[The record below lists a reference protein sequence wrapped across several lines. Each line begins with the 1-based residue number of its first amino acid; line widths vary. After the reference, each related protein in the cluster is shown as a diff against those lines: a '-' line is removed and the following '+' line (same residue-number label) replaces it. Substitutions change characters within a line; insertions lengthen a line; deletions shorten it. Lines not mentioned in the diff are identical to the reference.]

1 MVFPGG
7 GLYSGLPRG
16 VPWVKICHM
25 FTDIKVT
32 KISDK
37 LFPKLLHEIND
48 PPQQL
53 YYRGNI
59 KLLNDHNL
67 LAVVGSRKASTYG
80 KQCIDMLLPDVIRQ
94 GVIIVSGLAYGID
107 SLAHKAAVAEKQ
119 PTIAVLGTGIDDKS
133 IYPRAHF
140 KLAQEILEHNG
151 LIISEYSPGIP
162 AMKHHFPARNRIV
175 AGISQVTLLV
185 QAALKSGSLITG
197 RLALEYN
204 RDVAAVP
211 GNITDPL
218 SAGTNDLISQ
228 GAIPISTPE
237 DLLFLYG
244 LLGTNDKKTQTSTG
258 SLNDDQLRLFNTL
271 EAKPRHIEDLIVAIQ
286 KPSHEVSR
294 LLIELELSGHIQ
306 HMGGMRYIRKN

>member
-1 MVFPGG
+1 MDDI
-7 GLYSGLPRG
+7 
-16 VPWVKICHM
+16 KIIQ
-25 FTDIKVT
+25 FTDKA
-32 KISDK
+32 
-37 LFPKLLHEIND
+37 FPKLLKEIND
-48 PPQQL
+48 PPTQL
-53 YYRGNI
+53 YARGSIN
-59 KLLNDHNL
+59 LLNKHNL

-80 KQCIDMLLPDVIRQ
+80 KQCIDLLLPDVIRQ
-94 GVIIVSGLAYGID
+94 GTIIVSGLAYGID

-140 KLAQEILEHNG
+140 KLAQEILEYGG
-151 LIISEYSPGIP
+151 LIISEYP
-162 AMKHHFPARNRIV
+162 AGAAVYKGNFPARNRII
-175 AGISQVTLLV
+175 AGISQATLLV

-228 GAIPISTPE
+228 GAIPISTSE

-244 LLGTNDKKTQTSTG
+244 LGTDGKKAKASTS
-258 SLNDDQLRLFNTL
+258 SLNDDQLQLFNTL
-271 EAKPRHIEDLIVAIQ
+271 ETKPRHIEDLIVAIQ

-306 HMGGMRYIRKN
+306 HLGGMKYVRKA

>member
-1 MVFPGG
+1 ME
-7 GLYSGLPRG
+7 
-16 VPWVKICHM
+16 
-25 FTDIKVT
+25 DIK
-32 KISDK
+32 IIQFADK
-37 LFPKLLHEIND
+37 TFPKLLKEIND
-48 PPQQL
+48 PPKQL
-53 YYRGNI
+53 YARGNI
-59 KLLNDHNL
+59 NLLNNHNL

-80 KQCIDMLLPDVIRQ
+80 KQCIDLLLPQVIRQ
-94 GVIIVSGLAYGID
+94 GIVIVSGLAYGID

-140 KLAQEILEHNG
+140 KLAQEILEYNG
-151 LIISEYSPGIP
+151 LIISEYPTGSAVYKGN
-162 AMKHHFPARNRIV
+162 FPARNRII
-175 AGISQVTLLV
+175 AGISEATLLV
-185 QAALKSGSLITG
+185 QAAEKSGSLITG

-218 SAGTNDLISQ
+218 SAGTNDLISH
-228 GAIPISTPE
+228 GATPISKPE
-237 DLLFLYG
+237 DILLLYKIAPG
-244 LLGTNDKKTQTSTG
+244 NKEKGAATG
-258 SLNDDQLRLFNTL
+258 SLNDDQLQLFNTL

-306 HMGGMRYIRKN
+306 HLGGMKYIRKS